1 MVSRQF
7 VKDLLEI
14 RTGISLRW
22 RFSSFIPFN
31 PNSTM
36 LCKHSISLEYWLLSV
51 CDIEMDLYHC
61 QHLLVTA
68 VPTTLLDYFFQ
79 ITSRL
84 DCNPIKKWKKNW
96 KMVQSLS
103 FHRIYSVQSGQ
114 CNNQNERNSN
124 VHSTL
129 RQLSLNFP
137 QRPPNGQIA
146 LNVEKFSTFPPD
158 CETCERK
165 IEPHFFHHHRFCM
178 FSHIDRAPFQSY
190 RHHLKSTKKCIRTSS
205 C

>member
-36 LCKHSISLEYWLLSV
+36 LSKHSISLEYWLLSV

-79 ITSRL
+79 ITSGL

-103 FHRIYSVQSGQ
+103 FHRFIRCKMASVTIKM
-114 CNNQNERNSN
+114 NE
-124 VHSTL
+124 T
-129 RQLSLNFP
+129 
-137 QRPPNGQIA
+137 A
-146 LNVEKFSTFPPD
+146 
-158 CETCERK
+158 
-165 IEPHFFHHHRFCM
+165 M
-178 FSHIDRAPFQSY
+178 
-190 RHHLKSTKKCIRTSS
+190 CIRHCGSYH
-205 C
+205 